1 MKRSGEALETVAAGE
16 DVTVRLASVSQC
28 SRCAKGQG
36 CGAGIFNQGVA
47 GVELSCSSE
56 QAVTAG
62 DEVMVEFDDD
72 ANAGWLSLVLG
83 AYGLPT
89 IGLLSAIVASSLVLD
104 GLWPSE
110 SLSLAL
116 QDLVLAVAGLT
127 GLAGGVFAWRMIA
140 PGLLRRTEAGRCLQ
154 SARIVAVC
162 NTPTTHASALRPW
175 HSVRKETR

>member
-1 MKRSGEALETVAAGE
+1 MRRSGRALNTVMAGE
-16 DVTVRLASVSQC
+16 SAIIRIEPASQC

-36 CGAGIFNQGVA
+36 CGAGIFNQGAA
-47 GVELSCSSE
+47 GIELTCSSE
-56 QAVTAG
+56 QAITAG
-62 DEVMVEFDDD
+62 DEVVVEFDDD
-72 ANAGWLSLVLG
+72 AHAGWLWLIFG

-89 IGLLSAIVASSLVLD
+89 LGLVTTIMASSLVLD
-104 GLWPSE
+104 DLWPS
-110 SLSLAL
+110 SSMSLAL
-116 QDLVLAVAGLT
+116 QDLFMAIAGLV
-127 GLAGGVFAWRMIA
+127 GLAGGVIAWRKLA